1 MHLKSITLK
10 NFRCFDELHLEL
22 HPRLTVLVADN
33 GGGKTSV
40 LDAIAAGLSPVL
52 RYFSTADQR
61 LSGRG
66 IADRDLLLFPVED
79 RRDRELPL
87 FPVGDHR
94 DSERWM
100 ASAYTHIF
108 VETTR
113 NMMWDV
119 YRSSVRG
126 RQMTIRVRQGELKD
140 YCNAVLDSLKSEN
153 REPLP
158 IFAYYG
164 ARRGWIQKRSSES
177 KVDYTQPTS
186 ALVGALESLGD
197 FTEMLK
203 WFYLEENFELRK
215 NKGRT
220 PENFSESPALFAVRT
235 AIKRIL
241 EDHYT
246 EPHFNSKNQF
256 VVKEKD
262 GPQEL
267 QISQLSQ
274 GYQSMFA
281 LAMDFAR
288 RLAIGNSHMFSPED
302 QLGGFGHASAIML
315 VDEIDLHLHP
325 SWQQRVLSDLT
336 RTFPNTQFIVT
347 THSPQVLTTVKNES
361 IRILAKDH
369 EDKWMAITPAEQTR
383 GVESAD
389 ALHSAMGVN
398 PVPPVEEA
406 EQLDDYRALIEN
418 GKHETQQGQS
428 LRKKL
433 VQHFGADHPLIRD
446 CDRLIRFQEFKRR
459 QS

>member
-1 MHLKSITLK
+1 
-10 NFRCFDELHLEL
+10 
-22 HPRLTVLVADN
+22 
-33 GGGKTSV
+33 
-40 LDAIAAGLSPVL
+40 
-52 RYFSTADQR
+52 
-61 LSGRG
+61 
-66 IADRDLLLFPVED
+66 
-79 RRDRELPL
+79 
-87 FPVGDHR
+87 
-94 DSERWM
+94 M
-100 ASAYTHIF
+100 ASDYTQIS
-108 VETTR
+108 VET
-113 NMMWDV
+113 MEDLEW
-119 YRSSVRG
+119 
-126 RQMTIRVRQGELKD
+126 RVWRFSIKGKRRRPKPRQGNLTN
-140 YCNAVLDSLKSEN
+140 YCYTVLDSLKSKD
-153 REPLP
+153 RKLLP

-164 ARRGWIQKRSSES
+164 ARRGWIQRRSSES

-220 PENFSESPALFAVRT
+220 PENSSESPALFAVRT
-235 AIKRIL
+235 AIERIL
-241 EDHYT
+241 EGHYT

-274 GYQSMFA
+274 GYQGMFA

-302 QLGGFGHASAIML
+302 QLGGFGHAPAIML

-325 SWQQRVLSDLT
+325 SWQQRVLSDLMH
-336 RTFPNTQFIVT
+336 TFPNTQFIVT

-369 EDKWMAITPAEQTR
+369 EDKWMASTPAEQTR

-389 ALHSAMGVN
+389 ALHSAMGVD

-406 EQLDDYRALIEN
+406 KQLDDYRALIEN
-418 GKHETQQGQS
+418 GEHETQQGQS

>member
-10 NFRCFDELHLEL
+10 NFRCFDELRLEL

-33 GGGKTSV
+33 DGGKTSV
-40 LDAIAAGLSPVL
+40 LDAIAVGLSPVL
-52 RYFSTADQR
+52 RYLSTADQR

-66 IADRDLLLFPVED
+66 IADRDLLLG
-79 RRDRELPL
+79 RNNK
-87 FPVGDHR
+87 
-94 DSERWM
+94 RWM
-100 ASAYTHIF
+100 ASDYTQIF
-108 VETTR
+108 VETTKSLT
-113 NMMWDV
+113 WDV
-119 YRSSVRG
+119 CRSSARG
-126 RQMTIRVRQGELKD
+126 KQRTSRVGQSELKD
-140 YCNAVLDSLKSEN
+140 YCNAVLNSLKSED

-164 ARRGWIQKRSSES
+164 ARRGWIKRKSSES
-177 KVDYTQPTS
+177 KVNYTQPTS

-197 FTEMLK
+197 YTEMVK
-203 WFYLEENFELRK
+203 WFYREENSELRE

-220 PENFSESPALFAVRT
+220 PENFSESPALSVIRA
-235 AIKRIL
+235 AIKMVL
-241 EDHYT
+241 GSDYK

-256 VVKEKD
+256 VVKVKD

-288 RLAIGNSHMFSPED
+288 RLAIGNSHRFSAQD
-302 QLGGFGHASAIML
+302 QLGGLGYTSAIML

-325 SWQQRVLSDLT
+325 SWQQHVLSDLMQ
-336 RTFPNTQFIVT
+336 TFPNTQFIVT
-347 THSPQVLTTVKNES
+347 THSPQVLTTVKSES
-361 IRILAKDH
+361 IRILAKDR
-369 EDKWMAITPAEQTR
+369 EDKWMASTPAEQTR

-389 ALHSAMGVN
+389 ALSVMGVD

-406 EQLDDYRALIEN
+406 KQLENYRALIEN
-418 GKHETQQGQS
+418 SEHRTAEGQS
-428 LRKKL
+428 LRNAI

>member
-1 MHLKSITLK
+1 
-10 NFRCFDELHLEL
+10 
-22 HPRLTVLVADN
+22 
-33 GGGKTSV
+33 
-40 LDAIAAGLSPVL
+40 
-52 RYFSTADQR
+52 
-61 LSGRG
+61 
-66 IADRDLLLFPVED
+66 
-79 RRDRELPL
+79 
-87 FPVGDHR
+87 
-94 DSERWM
+94 
-100 ASAYTHIF
+100 
-108 VETTR
+108 
-113 NMMWDV
+113 
-119 YRSSVRG
+119 
-126 RQMTIRVRQGELKD
+126 
-140 YCNAVLDSLKSEN
+140 
-153 REPLP
+153 
-158 IFAYYG
+158 
-164 ARRGWIQKRSSES
+164 
-177 KVDYTQPTS
+177 
-186 ALVGALESLGD
+186 
-197 FTEMLK
+197 MLK

-220 PENFSESPALFAVRT
+220 TETFSESPALFAVRT

-241 EDHYT
+241 EGHYT

-274 GYQSMFA
+274 GYQSMLS

-288 RLAIGNSHMFSPED
+288 RLAVGNSHLFFSED
-302 QLGGFGHASAIML
+302 PLGVLHAPAIML

-325 SWQQRVLSDLT
+325 SWQQRVLSDLMH
-336 RTFPNTQFIVT
+336 TFPNTQFIIT

-369 EDKWMAITPAEQTR
+369 EDKWMASIPAEQTR

-389 ALHSAMGVN
+389 ALHSAMGVD

-406 EQLDDYRALIEN
+406 KQLDDYRALIEN
-418 GKHETQQGQS
+418 GEHETQQGQS

-433 VQHFGADHPLIRD
+433 VQHFGTDHPLIRD

>member
-1 MHLKSITLK
+1 MHLKSITLE

-40 LDAIAAGLSPVL
+40 LDAVAVGLSAVL
-52 RYFSTADQR
+52 RRFSTADQR

-66 IADRDLLLFPVED
+66 IADKDFLLVPIKD
-79 RRDRELPL
+79 RL
-87 FPVGDHR
+87 GN
-94 DSERWM
+94 ERWA
-100 ASAYTHIF
+100 ASDYTQVS
-108 VETTR
+108 VETVEGLNWAVRRFSTKGKRLPTR
-113 NMMWDV
+113 AR
-119 YRSSVRG
+119 YL
-126 RQMTIRVRQGELKD
+126 TK
-140 YCNAVLDSLKSEN
+140 YCNEIIASLKSAD

-158 IFAYYG
+158 IFAYYS
-164 ARRGWIQKRSSES
+164 ARRGWIQKRNSES

-203 WFYLEENFELRK
+203 WFYLEENLELRK
-215 NKGRT
+215 NKGRAASD
-220 PENFSESPALFAVRT
+220 FSASPTLFVVRT
-235 AIKRIL
+235 AIERIL
-241 EDHYT
+241 RGHYT

-256 VVKEKD
+256 VVKEKG

-288 RLAIGNSHMFSPED
+288 RLAIGNRQMFSAED
-302 QLGGFGHASAIML
+302 QLGGFGNAPAIML

-325 SWQQRVLSDLT
+325 AWQQRVLGDLMH
-336 RTFPNTQFIVT
+336 TFPNTQFIVT
-347 THSPQVLTTVKNES
+347 THSPQVLTTAKNES
-361 IRILAKDH
+361 IRTLAKDH
-369 EDKWMAITPAEQTR
+369 EDKWTASAPAEQTR

-389 ALHSAMGVN
+389 ALHGAMGVN

-406 EQLDDYRALIEN
+406 KQLDDYRALIEN
-418 GKHETQQGQS
+418 GEHETQPGQS
-428 LRKKL
+428 LRKQL
-433 VQHFGADHPLIRD
+433 VQHFGPDHPLIRD